1 MQGGVNLED
10 EWEDK
15 GLIVREFG
23 LTLVA
28 EEYSIGEEAL
38 AKDKRV
44 TRTESTTFAWGS
56 KIRLSPELSHTQPF
70 SLYFD

>member
-1 MQGGVNLED
+1 MEGGVNLED
-10 EWEDK
+10 KWEDK

-28 EEYSIGEEAL
+28 EECSIGEEAL

-44 TRTESTTFAWGS
+44 TRTKSTAFAWGS
-56 KIRLSPELSHTQPF
+56 KIRLSLELSHIQSF